1 MSKKKV
7 PGRIYLTEDQLPK
20 AWYNMQADMPNPVAP
35 PLNPSTHKPAS
46 GADFEAIFPKDLI
59 EQEMTLGR
67 YIDIPDE
74 VMKMY
79 KLMRPSPLIRA
90 YCLEEALGTPAHIYY
105 KYEGNNASGSHKLN
119 SAVPQAYYN
128 KIAGIKK
135 LTTETGAGQW
145 GTALS
150 IACGFYDMACEV
162 YMVRVSY
169 DQKPYRRVIMET
181 YGGSVIPSPSPST
194 ESGRRILREHPDSR
208 GSLAIAIAEAVEVAA
223 GRSDTNYA
231 LGSVLNHVLLH
242 QTIIGLEAQKQFEIA
257 DEYPDIVIGCCGGG
271 SNLGGIAF
279 PFMRDKIVNHQ
290 DIRIIG
296 VEPAACPSLTKGKL
310 AYDFGDA
317 SGFTPLMKM
326 YTLGHD
332 FVPSGIHAGGL
343 RYHGCSPIISKLH
356 EDGLME
362 ATSVSQSE
370 VFAAAK
376 LFAKHEALL
385 PAPESS
391 HAIAVA
397 IQEALKCKETGEEKV
412 ILFNLS
418 GNGYLDLAAYDNYN
432 HGKIVDAEYTDEML
446 AEGLKTVPE
455 L

>member
-1 MSKKKV
+1 
-7 PGRIYLTEDQLPK
+7 
-20 AWYNMQADMPNPVAP
+20 
-35 PLNPSTHKPAS
+35 
-46 GADFEAIFPKDLI
+46 
-59 EQEMTLGR
+59 MTLER

-105 KYEGNNASGSHKLN
+105 KYEGNNASGSHRLN

-231 LGSVLNHVLLH
+231 PVS
-242 QTIIGLEAQKQFEIA
+242 
-257 DEYPDIVIGCCGGG
+257 
-271 SNLGGIAF
+271 
-279 PFMRDKIVNHQ
+279 
-290 DIRIIG
+290 
-296 VEPAACPSLTKGKL
+296 
-310 AYDFGDA
+310 
-317 SGFTPLMKM
+317 
-326 YTLGHD
+326 YTHL
-332 FVPSGIHAGGL
+332 
-343 RYHGCSPIISKLH
+343 ISCNF
-356 EDGLME
+356 
-362 ATSVSQSE
+362 S
-370 VFAAAK
+370 
-376 LFAKHEALL
+376 
-385 PAPESS
+385 
-391 HAIAVA
+391 
-397 IQEALKCKETGEEKV
+397 
-412 ILFNLS
+412 
-418 GNGYLDLAAYDNYN
+418 
-432 HGKIVDAEYTDEML
+432 
-446 AEGLKTVPE
+446 
-455 L
+455 

>member
-59 EQEMTLGR
+59 EQEMTLER

-181 YGGSVIPSPSPST
+181 YGGSVIPSPSHST

-362 ATSVSQSE
+362 ATAVSQSE